1 MKLNNK
7 IVNLPS
13 HDFSI
18 EVVEHKGRGNP
29 SMICDLLINHLTT
42 RLATI
47 YKNFYQTDIDFDL
60 SDSILLAGETIP
72 DFQGSGS
79 IFKPM
84 VFILGGWATDEY
96 QGKRLNFDYLIRS
109 EIYAFL
115 KEKLRFLHE
124 NNFFI
129 KNAVKMIPAKQILS
143 VNKEII
149 ISDDWVAMGIGGKT
163 NLEQIV
169 FSVNKYLDSLI
180 KNDHPEIGED
190 IVVRGFLEKNHLQ
203 IKIDLALVDYY
214 IKSKV
219 DYKHKI
225 NDLKNLLE
233 KYVKRQYSQ
242 NINVIINAQ
251 LTITGTTVENMNFG
265 RVGDGNL
272 NNGLISYTYPQ
283 AMKTSYG
290 KHPLHISRIYQK
302 IAQKVASEINKK
314 INKRT
319 FIWLYAEKNQP
330 ISQPKLIHIQITN
343 HQVKDDDV
351 IKKIIF
357 DNFSSLH
364 NKNITV

>member
-1 MKLNNK
+1 MRLNNN

-18 EVVEHKGRGNP
+18 EVVERKGRGNP
-29 SMICDLLINHLTT
+29 SVICDLLIEYLTN
-42 RLATI
+42 RLAKI
-47 YKNFYQTDIDFDL
+47 YKETYQDDFDFDL
-60 SDSILLAGETIP
+60 SDSMLLAGETIP

-96 QGKRLNFDYLIRS
+96 QEKRLNFDYLIRS
-109 EIYAFL
+109 EIYVFL
-115 KEKLRFLHE
+115 KENYRFLHE

-129 KNAVKMIPAKQILS
+129 KNAVKMIPAKPILNL
-143 VNKEII
+143 NKNII
-149 ISDDWVAMGIGGKT
+149 ASDDWVAMGIGGMT
-163 NLEQIV
+163 ILEKIV
-169 FSVNKYLDSLI
+169 LSVEKHLDSLI

-190 IVVRGFLEKNHLQ
+190 MVIKGVLEKGDLL
-203 IKIDLALVDYY
+203 IKVELALVDYY

-225 NDLKNLLE
+225 DDLKILLE

-242 NINVIINAQ
+242 KINIIINAQ

-290 KHPLHISRIYQK
+290 RHPSHISRVYQK
-302 IAQKVASEINKK
+302 IAQTIANEINKK
-314 INKRT
+314 LNKRT
-319 FIWLYAEKNQP
+319 FVWLYAEKNQP
-330 ISQPKLIHIQITN
+330 ISEPKRILVQVVDCQTKDNQIIEN
-343 HQVKDDDV
+343 
-351 IKKIIF
+351 IITK
-357 DNFSSLH
+357 NF
-364 NKNITV
+364 N

>member
-7 IVNLPS
+7 FVNLPS

-47 YKNFYQTDIDFDL
+47 YKDFYQTDIDFDL

-84 VFILGGWATDEY
+84 VFILGGWATDEH

-109 EIYAFL
+109 EIYTFL
-115 KEKLRFLHE
+115 KENYRFLHE

-129 KNAVKMIPAKQILS
+129 KNAVKMIPAKLIPYLTKNN
-143 VNKEII
+143 VIA
-149 ISDDWVAMGIGGKT
+149 SDEWVAMGIGGYT
-163 NLEQIV
+163 VLEKIV
-169 FSVNKYLDSLI
+169 LSVNKYLDSLI
-180 KNDHPEIGED
+180 KNSQPEIGED
-190 IVVRGFLEKNHLQ
+190 IVIKGTLEKSSLK

-214 IKSKV
+214 VKNKT
-219 DYKHKI
+219 DYKLKI

-242 NINVIINAQ
+242 KVNIIINAQ
-251 LTITGTTVENMNFG
+251 LTITGTTIENMNFG

-272 NNGLISYTYPQ
+272 NNGLISYIYPQ
-283 AMKTSYG
+283 AMKMSYG
-290 KHPLHISRIYQK
+290 KHPSHISRTYQK
-302 IAQKVASEINKK
+302 IAQTIANQINIKL
-314 INKRT
+314 NKRT
-319 FIWLYAEKNQP
+319 FVWLYADKNLP
-330 ISQPKLIHIQITN
+330 VSQPKLIHVQIADY
-343 HQVKDDDV
+343 QIKDNPL
-351 IKKIIF
+351 IERIINK
-357 DNFSSLH
+357 NFSLLS
-364 NKNITV
+364 I